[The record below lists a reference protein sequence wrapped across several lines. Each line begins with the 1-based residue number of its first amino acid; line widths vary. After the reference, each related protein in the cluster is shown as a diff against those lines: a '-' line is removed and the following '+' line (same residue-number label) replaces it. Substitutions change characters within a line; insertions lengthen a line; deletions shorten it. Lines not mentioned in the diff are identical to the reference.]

1 MLAVAEM
8 QEYLDEIRK
17 EVCSRCVECPEGGPP
32 CAPLG
37 KPCGVELHLPKLVE
51 SIHEVHSD
59 LIDPYL
65 DNNRKKICE
74 TCAFLHHCDFC
85 PCPMDTLSVLLVEAV
100 EAVDKRRQQRARGH
114 QLILG
119 LPGSDRPDMEE
130 VVRAFEDAAGTW
142 TGCDWPTAFGPARL
156 DLQGCTAAEATTM
169 AVESLVSDERK
180 AWEQAAS
187 WLTEVEHR
195 AEQAEAQAGLA
206 VAAANAGEWREA
218 AEHAHRAWLIEFST
232 GRPIRHNPP
241 TWHRFH
247 EIVEAGTVTVS

>member
-1 MLAVAEM
+1 
-8 QEYLDEIRK
+8 
-17 EVCSRCVECPEGGPP
+17 
-32 CAPLG
+32 
-37 KPCGVELHLPKLVE
+37 
-51 SIHEVHSD
+51 
-59 LIDPYL
+59 
-65 DNNRKKICE
+65 
-74 TCAFLHHCDFC
+74 
-85 PCPMDTLSVLLVEAV
+85 MDTLSVLLVEAV

-195 AEQAEAQAGLA
+195 A
-206 VAAANAGEWREA
+206 
-218 AEHAHRAWLIEFST
+218 
-232 GRPIRHNPP
+232 
-241 TWHRFH
+241 
-247 EIVEAGTVTVS
+247 